1 MWSFY
6 FRVFWFHMGF
16 FFCILF
22 FVLCFLICICL
33 FLVNIRNLRKE
44 KGPEKVETNSERVV
58 VFYFWPHKKIKKR
71 KKNQKIKEDTHEES
85 PEDCLGWWWNTK
97 TTSTKVEGPECTWL
111 AKLVTHFWLTKDP
124 FDNNIYI

>member
-16 FFCILF
+16 FLF

-71 KKNQKIKEDTHEES
+71 KKKSKNKRGYTWRKPRRLSRLVMKYQNDKYKSWRTRMYMIGKIS
-85 PEDCLGWWWNTK
+85 
-97 TTSTKVEGPECTWL
+97 
-111 AKLVTHFWLTKDP
+111 DP
-124 FDNNIYI
+124 FLIDKRPIRQQYLYLG